1 MPLVVGGPSGFPPL
15 DQLKAYLD
23 ITKATN
29 DSLLSGLLASVT
41 LMVERYTG
49 LRFEPNPP
57 FDANGNDTLA
67 AVSVTVPVMYTPASL
82 LPAQAAAPNPW
93 GPAHPAVPSA
103 MATTVA
109 TRIPPARQVTSVL
122 WDALPL
128 LPAEYA
134 LVNDT
139 RLSDPYV
146 RWVQVVDRSLPLAQN
161 LVVTG
166 RFGVVPAPAD
176 IVDAVLSIA
185 ARRYRERDAAYG
197 DAVQLGDG
205 GVVSYFR
212 QMPLS
217 VRAILDSYQELSA

>member
-1 MPLVVGGPSGFPPL
+1 MSVATLA
-15 DQLKAYLD
+15 QLKGYLD
-23 ITKATN
+23 IQKTAN
-29 DSLLSGLLASVT
+29 DTVLDGLLASVS

-57 FDANGNDTLA
+57 FDGAGNDTLA
-67 AVSVTVPVMYTPASL
+67 PVSTIVPVMYTPASL
-82 LPAQAAAPNPW
+82 VPAQATAPNSW
-93 GPAHPAVPSA
+93 GPSLTPTIPSSL
-103 MATTVA
+103 ATTVA
-109 TRIPPARQVTSVL
+109 TRIPPARQISSVL
-122 WDALPL
+122 WDTLPL
-128 LPAEYA
+128 LPGEYA
-134 LVNDT
+134 LVGDT

-176 IVDAVLSIA
+176 IVDAVLAIA

-212 QMPLS
+212 QLPLS
-217 VRAILDSYQELSA
+217 ARAILDSYQELSA